1 MLVTQEIWL
10 QQPGEKGG
18 EGEKGREQGSRG
30 EGRVKGRRESITG
43 GRGGGGRGAEKRQGR
58 AGSWEV
64 QLGSRGVFPPPAQGP
79 REDSGWGRIAGRAG
93 RTGMD
98 PEPRPPGSA
107 GSKKGI
113 KFLLEEHAVRRASG
127 KEQTAAPTRP
137 PAPAMLA
144 AEGPLP
150 PRRRQ
155 EPGWRSRPPPRS
167 CLHLV
172 GVDPYYWGRCADSKE
187 SL

>member
-1 MLVTQEIWL
+1 
-10 QQPGEKGG
+10 
-18 EGEKGREQGSRG
+18 
-30 EGRVKGRRESITG
+30 
-43 GRGGGGRGAEKRQGR
+43 
-58 AGSWEV
+58 
-64 QLGSRGVFPPPAQGP
+64 
-79 REDSGWGRIAGRAG
+79 
-93 RTGMD
+93 MD

-144 AEGPLP
+144 AEGAVAAAAEARAGLE
-150 PRRRQ
+150 
-155 EPGWRSRPPPRS
+155 EPAPPRS

-172 GVDPYYWGRCADSKE
+172 SVDPYYCGRCADSKE